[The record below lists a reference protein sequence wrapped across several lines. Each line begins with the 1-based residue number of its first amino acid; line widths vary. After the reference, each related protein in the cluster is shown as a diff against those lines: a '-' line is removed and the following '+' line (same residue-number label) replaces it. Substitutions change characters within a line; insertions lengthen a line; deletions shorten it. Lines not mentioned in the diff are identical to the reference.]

1 MATLTTSFRPSS
13 PLCHPR
19 GSTQFN
25 IRSAKVH
32 FLAGHA
38 ATTTTIRSERNVCW
52 RQLSHSSLDIR
63 GRGCFLKPISAV
75 RSGLEASITDLK
87 DSAITVKDAK
97 TVVESQDDEK
107 IQRSVYT
114 ALGYDIEKS
123 CIPCVSNGLWAVGN
137 PLLAGQ
143 LRVDLTGKETQV
155 VFEKVL
161 RNLARTA
168 PPVPGFR
175 RQKGEFGTSYE
186 VPTDFLLQ
194 MLGEERVTSFVI
206 QEIIN
211 STLGDF
217 ENLTV
222 KDNKINTTQTAE
234 ELKSLFV
241 PGNEFGF
248 NATLELEKTE
258 AEIASSSPSEE

>member
-1 MATLTTSFRPSS
+1 
-13 PLCHPR
+13 
-19 GSTQFN
+19 
-25 IRSAKVH
+25 
-32 FLAGHA
+32 
-38 ATTTTIRSERNVCW
+38 
-52 RQLSHSSLDIR
+52 QLSHSILDIG
-63 GRGCFLKPISAV
+63 GRGCFLKPISVV

-107 IQRSVYT
+107 I
-114 ALGYDIEKS
+114 
-123 CIPCVSNGLWAVGN
+123 
-137 PLLAGQ
+137 Q

-175 RQKGEFGTSYE
+175 RQKGGKTRQLIETAFSY

-194 MLGEERVTSFVI
+194 MLGQERVTGFVI

-211 STLGDF
+211 STLGNF
-217 ENLTV
+217 V
-222 KDNKINTTQTAE
+222 KK
-234 ELKSLFV
+234 
-241 PGNEFGF
+241 
-248 NATLELEKTE
+248 
-258 AEIASSSPSEE
+258 AS

>member
-1 MATLTTSFRPSS
+1 
-13 PLCHPR
+13 
-19 GSTQFN
+19 
-25 IRSAKVH
+25 
-32 FLAGHA
+32 
-38 ATTTTIRSERNVCW
+38 
-52 RQLSHSSLDIR
+52 
-63 GRGCFLKPISAV
+63 
-75 RSGLEASITDLK
+75 LEASITDLK

-107 IQRSVYT
+107 I
-114 ALGYDIEKS
+114 
-123 CIPCVSNGLWAVGN
+123 
-137 PLLAGQ
+137 Q

-175 RQKGEFGTSYE
+175 RQKGGKTCVNRDSLFLCLVM

-234 ELKSLFV
+234 ELKALFV